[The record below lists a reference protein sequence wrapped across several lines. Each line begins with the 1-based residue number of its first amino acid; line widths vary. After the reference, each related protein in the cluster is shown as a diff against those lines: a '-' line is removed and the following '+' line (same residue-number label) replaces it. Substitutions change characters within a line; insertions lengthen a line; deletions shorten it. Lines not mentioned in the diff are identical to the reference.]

1 MTQSKWTAF
10 PYPDK
15 AYAYAGAAL
24 EKNWPRL
31 HAGDRE
37 PFPSLGYVEAQY
49 AAHSG
54 LKPAGDAQTC
64 AESLQEAWRAYHRGD
79 FGHAIEEGLAI
90 GPLGT
95 NVANK
100 ASNIYATY
108 LAPNAD
114 DALALYQETCH
125 RAEQLQALAP
135 RLANAWY
142 LHGQAMGRYSQGIS
156 IAVAMTQGLAGKVK
170 VSLDRAIHLEPHH
183 ADAEIA
189 LGAYHAEI
197 IGKVGSLIGGLTY
210 GASKDAAIGHF
221 EKALRL
227 NPESAIARIEYAG
240 ALAQMFGRARAA
252 EARRLYEAAAACKP
266 ADAMEH
272 FDVELAKAR
281 ATGR

>member
-1 MTQSKWTAF
+1 MVKTRWKAF
-10 PYPDK
+10 PYTET
-15 AYAYAGAAL
+15 AYEFAGVQL
-24 EKNWPRL
+24 RNHWPRL
-31 HAGDRE
+31 HRGDCE
-37 PFPSLGYVEAQY
+37 PFPDEDQLGKLV
-49 AAHSG
+49 AARPE
-54 LKPAGDAQTC
+54 LAPPMPLDKAVTRLRD
-64 AESLQEAWRAYHRGD
+64 AWRAYHRGD